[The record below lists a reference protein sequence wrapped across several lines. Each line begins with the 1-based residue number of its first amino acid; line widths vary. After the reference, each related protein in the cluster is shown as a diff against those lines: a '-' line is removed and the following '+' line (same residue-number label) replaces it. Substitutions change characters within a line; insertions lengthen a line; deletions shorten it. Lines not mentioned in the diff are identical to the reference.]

1 MIKKG
6 EVMKATKLL
15 SATALVLGFAAT
27 AQAQSSVTLYGIL
40 DGGIRYQTVSVQ
52 NQNSASNFGA
62 AYGVQSGNRFGLRGV
77 EDIGNGNRVTF
88 TLESGFDLGNGTSGQ
103 SNRLFGRQSWL
114 GIENDKWGLARIGRQ
129 YNLATDYFGAVDP
142 FSQGFGQAN
151 IGAAFGAA
159 NTLRM
164 SNAIKYQSP
173 TMAGFKV
180 GAAYSFANGMSN
192 TAIDNRTAVA
202 GSSNYNFE
210 SNNNVRQLSLGA
222 NYANGPVYAALSYD
236 KIYAPSASIS
246 QSNPSSWNLGGAY
259 DLKVV
264 KLSAAYGQTRGGYI
278 LGQGNGATGAG
289 ANLNG
294 NPANANGEVIFD
306 QNMGYNSY
314 LLGATV
320 PVNAASRVMLSWT
333 LLTPNTNM
341 KDVYNAQNQSAYS
354 LGYTY
359 DLSKRTNLYTYVSYM
374 DNLATIDTAK
384 STVVGVGMRHQF

>member
-1 MIKKG
+1 
-6 EVMKATKLL
+6 MKFNKL
-15 SATALVLGFAAT
+15 SAAVLATMALGTT

-40 DGGIRYQTVSVQ
+40 DAGIRYQTVSLQ
-52 NQNSASNFGA
+52 DQSASNFGA

-88 TLESGFDLGNGTSGQ
+88 VLESGFELGNGTSGQ
-103 SNRLFGRQSWL
+103 SNRLFGRQAYL
-114 GIENDKWGLARIGRQ
+114 GVENNAWGLARIGRQ
-129 YNLATDYFGAVDP
+129 YNLATDYFGAIDP
-142 FSQGFGQAN
+142 FSLGFGQAS
-151 IGAAFGAA
+151 IGAAFGAT

-164 SNAIKYQSP
+164 SNSVKYQSP
-173 TMAGFKV
+173 LMSGFRA

-192 TAIDNRTAVA
+192 TAIENNRAVA
-202 GSSNYNFE
+202 GTSGYNFE

-222 NYANGPVYAALSYD
+222 NYTNGPAYAALSYD

-246 QSNPSSWNLGGAY
+246 ASNPSSWNLGGAY
-259 DLKVV
+259 DLKVA

-289 ANLNG
+289 VNLNG
-294 NPANANGEVIFD
+294 NPSNNTGEVIFD

-320 PVNAASRVMLSWT
+320 PVNTASRVMVSWT

-341 KDVYNAQNQSAYS
+341 KDAYNAQNQSAYN

-359 DLSKRTNLYTYVSYM
+359 DFTKRTNAYAYVSYM
-374 DNLATIDTAK
+374 DNLATVDTAK
-384 STVVGVGMRHQF
+384 STVVGVGLRHQF

>member
-1 MIKKG
+1 
-6 EVMKATKLL
+6 MKATKLL

-40 DGGIRYQTVSVQ
+40 DGGIRYQTVSLQ
-52 NQNSASNFGA
+52 DQSASNFGA

-77 EDIGNGNRVTF
+77 EAIGGGNRITF
-88 TLESGFDLGNGTSGQ
+88 TLESGFDLGNGTNGQ

-114 GIENDKWGLARIGRQ
+114 GIENDAWGLARIGRQ
-129 YNLATDYFGAVDP
+129 YNLATDYFGAIDP

-164 SNAIKYQSP
+164 SNAVKYQSP

-192 TAIDNRTAVA
+192 TAIDNRSAVI
-202 GSSNYNFE
+202 GSTNYNFE

-222 NYANGPVYAALSYD
+222 NYANGPFYAALSYD
-236 KIYAPSASIS
+236 KIYAPSNSIAV
-246 QSNPSSWNLGGAY
+246 SNPSAWNLGGTY
-259 DLKVV
+259 DFKVA
-264 KLSAAYGQTRGGYI
+264 KLALAYGQTRGGYI

-289 ANLNG
+289 LNLNG
-294 NPANANGEVIFD
+294 NPANAAGDVIFD

-314 LLGATV
+314 LIGTTV
-320 PVNAASRVMLSWT
+320 PVNAVSRVMLSFT
-333 LLTPNTNM
+333 MLTPNTNM
-341 KDVYNAQNQSAYS
+341 KDAYNAQNQSAYN

-359 DLSKRTNLYTYVSYM
+359 DLTKRTNLYTYVSYM
-374 DNLATIDTAK
+374 DNLATVDTAK
-384 STVVGVGMRHQF
+384 STVIGVGVRHQF

>member
-1 MIKKG
+1 
-6 EVMKATKLL
+6 
-15 SATALVLGFAAT
+15 
-27 AQAQSSVTLYGIL
+27 
-40 DGGIRYQTVSVQ
+40 
-52 NQNSASNFGA
+52 
-62 AYGVQSGNRFGLRGV
+62 
-77 EDIGNGNRVTF
+77 
-88 TLESGFDLGNGTSGQ
+88 
-103 SNRLFGRQSWL
+103 
-114 GIENDKWGLARIGRQ
+114 
-129 YNLATDYFGAVDP
+129 LATDYFGAVDP

-164 SNAIKYQSP
+164 SNSVKYQSP
-173 TMAGFKV
+173 LMSGFRA

-192 TAIDNRTAVA
+192 TAIDGAAAAA
-202 GSSNYNFE
+202 GTSGYNFE

-222 NYANGPVYAALSYD
+222 NYTNGPAYAALSYD

-246 QSNPSSWNLGGAY
+246 ASNPSSWNLGGAY
-259 DLKVV
+259 DLKVA

-289 ANLNG
+289 VNLNG
-294 NPANANGEVIFD
+294 NPSNNTGEVIFD

-320 PVNAASRVMLSWT
+320 PVNATSRVMVSWT

-341 KDVYNAQNQSAYS
+341 KDVYNAQNQSAYN

-359 DLSKRTNLYTYVSYM
+359 DFTKRTNAYAYVSYM
-374 DNLATIDTAK
+374 DNLATVDTAK
-384 STVVGVGMRHQF
+384 STVVGVGLRHQF

>member
-1 MIKKG
+1 
-6 EVMKATKLL
+6 
-15 SATALVLGFAAT
+15 
-27 AQAQSSVTLYGIL
+27 
-40 DGGIRYQTVSVQ
+40 VSLQ
-52 NQNSASNFGA
+52 GASASNFGA

-88 TLESGFDLGNGTSGQ
+88 VLENGFELGNGTNGQ
-103 SNRLFGRQSWL
+103 SNRLFGRQAYL
-114 GIENDKWGLARIGRQ
+114 GVENNAWGLARIGRQ

-164 SNAIKYQSP
+164 SNSVKYQSP
-173 TMAGFKV
+173 LMSGFRA

-192 TAIDNRTAVA
+192 TAIDGAAAAA
-202 GSSNYNFE
+202 GTSGYNFE

-222 NYANGPVYAALSYD
+222 NYTNGPAYAALSYD

-246 QSNPSSWNLGGAY
+246 ASNPSSWNLGGAY
-259 DLKVV
+259 DLKVA

-289 ANLNG
+289 VNLNG
-294 NPANANGEVIFD
+294 NPSNNTGEVIFD

-320 PVNAASRVMLSWT
+320 PVNATSRVMVSWT

-341 KDVYNAQNQSAYS
+341 KDVYNAQNQSAYN

-359 DLSKRTNLYTYVSYM
+359 DFTKRTNAYAYVSYM
-374 DNLATIDTAK
+374 DNLATVDTAK
-384 STVVGVGMRHQF
+384 STVVGVGLRHQF

>member
-1 MIKKG
+1 
-6 EVMKATKLL
+6 MKVTHKLAVLTAAMGL
-15 SATALVLGFAAT
+15 SFAAT
-27 AQAQSSVTLYGIL
+27 AQSSVTLYGIL
-40 DGGIRYQTVSVQ
+40 DAGIRYQTVSLQ
-52 NQNSASNFGA
+52 GASASNFGA

-88 TLESGFDLGNGTSGQ
+88 VLESGFNLGNGTSDQ
-103 SNRLFGRQSWL
+103 SNRLFGRQAYL
-114 GIENDKWGLARIGRQ
+114 GVENNAWGLARIGRQ
-129 YNLATDYFGAVDP
+129 YNLASDYFGAVDP

-173 TMAGFKV
+173 LMSGFRA

-192 TAIDNRTAVA
+192 TAIDGTTTAA
-202 GSSNYNFE
+202 GSTAYNFE
-210 SNNNVRQLSLGA
+210 TNNNVRQLSLGA
-222 NYANGPVYAALSYD
+222 NYTNGPVYAALSYD
-236 KIYAPSASIS
+236 KIYAPTSSIS
-246 QSNPSSWNLGGAY
+246 ASNPSSWNLGGAY
-259 DLKVV
+259 DLKVA

-289 ANLNG
+289 LNLNG
-294 NPANANGEVIFD
+294 NPSNNTGEVIFD

-320 PVNAASRVMLSWT
+320 PVNTTSRVMVSWT

-341 KDVYNAQNQSAYS
+341 KDTYNAQNQSAYN

-359 DLSKRTNLYTYVSYM
+359 DFTKRTNAYAYVSYM
-374 DNLATIDTAK
+374 DNLATVDTAK
-384 STVVGVGMRHQF
+384 STVVGVGLRHQF

>member
-1 MIKKG
+1 
-6 EVMKATKLL
+6 MKATKLL

-27 AQAQSSVTLYGIL
+27 VQAQSSVTLYGIL

-77 EDIGNGNRVTF
+77 EDIGGGNRITF
-88 TLESGFDLGNGTSGQ
+88 TLENGFDLGNGSIGQ
-103 SNRLFGRQSWL
+103 SGRLFGRQSWL
-114 GIENDKWGLARIGRQ
+114 GIENNAWGLARIGRQ

-192 TAIDNRTAVA
+192 TAIDNRTAVV

-236 KIYAPSASIS
+236 KIYAPSTAIS

-320 PVNAASRVMLSWT
+320 PVNTASRVMLSWT

-359 DLSKRTNLYTYVSYM
+359 DLSKRTNLYSYVSYM

>member
-1 MIKKG
+1 
-6 EVMKATKLL
+6 MKATKLL
-15 SATALVLGFAAT
+15 TATALALGLAAT

-40 DGGIRYQTVSVQ
+40 DGGIRYQSVSVQ
-52 NQNSASNFGA
+52 NQDSASNFGA

-77 EDIGNGNRVTF
+77 EDIGGGNRVTF
-88 TLESGFDLGNGTSGQ
+88 TLENGFDLGNGTLGQ
-103 SNRLFGRQSWL
+103 SGRLFGRQSWL
-114 GIENDKWGLARIGRQ
+114 GVENNAWGYARIGRQ
-129 YNLATDYFGAVDP
+129 NNFATDYFGSIDP

-151 IGAAFGAA
+151 IGAAFGSA

-192 TAIDNRTAVA
+192 TAIDNRTAVV

-210 SNNNVRQLSLGA
+210 TNNNVRQLSLGT
-222 NYANGPVYAALSYD
+222 NYANGPFYAALSYD
-236 KIYAPSASIS
+236 KIYAPTSSIS
-246 QSNPSSWNLGGAY
+246 SSNPSSWNLGGAY
-259 DLKVV
+259 DLKVA

-289 ANLNG
+289 VNLNG

-320 PVNAASRVMLSWT
+320 PVNTVSRVMLSWT

-341 KDVYNAQNQSAYS
+341 KDVYNAQNQSAYN

-359 DLSKRTNLYTYVSYM
+359 DFTKRTNVYAYLSYM

-384 STVVGVGMRHQF
+384 STVLGVGVRHQF

>member
-1 MIKKG
+1 
-6 EVMKATKLL
+6 MKFNKLAAAVLATM
-15 SATALVLGFAAT
+15 ALGTT
-27 AQAQSSVTLYGIL
+27 AQAQSSVTLYGL
-40 DGGIRYQTVSVQ
+40 VDAGIRYQTVSLQ
-52 NQNSASNFGA
+52 DASASNFGA
-62 AYGVQSGNRFGLRGV
+62 AYGTQSGNRFGLRGV

-88 TLESGFDLGNGTSGQ
+88 VLESGFDLGNGTIGQ
-103 SNRLFGRQSWL
+103 GGRLFGRQAYL
-114 GIENDKWGLARIGRQ
+114 GVENNAWGLARVGRQ

-164 SNAIKYQSP
+164 SNSVKYQSP
-173 TMAGFKV
+173 TMSGFKV
-180 GAAYSFANGMSN
+180 GAAYSFASGMSN
-192 TAIDNRTAVA
+192 TAIENNRAVA
-202 GSSNYNFE
+202 GTTGYNFE
-210 SNNNVRQLSLGA
+210 TNNNVRQLSLGG
-222 NYANGPVYAALSYD
+222 NYTNGPVYAALSYD

-259 DLKVV
+259 DLKVA

-289 ANLNG
+289 INLNG
-294 NPANANGEVIFD
+294 NPSNNTGEVIFD

-320 PVNAASRVMLSWT
+320 PVNATSRVMVSWT

-341 KDVYNAQNQSAYS
+341 KDAYNAQNQSAYN
-354 LGYTY
+354 LGYSY
-359 DLSKRTNLYTYVSYM
+359 DFTKRTNAYAYVSYM
-374 DNLATIDTAK
+374 DNLATVDTAK
-384 STVVGVGMRHQF
+384 STVVGVGLRHQF